1 MDQVLVGVPA
11 VLWVGLLVW
20 VTVFGGAASFVA
32 STKGRD
38 TIAWF
43 LLGVLIGPF
52 ADVVQDF
59 ERTPTRILS
68 LLNQMGSEGW
78 ELVVVRAY
86 MPPSS
91 SAVSSRGVWD
101 YVLKRRPQAP
111 IS

>member
-1 MDQVLVGVPA
+1 ME
-11 VLWVGLLVW
+11 LWEYSIVRAATYKDGEVALL
-20 VTVFGGAASFVA
+20 
-32 STKGRD
+32 
-38 TIAWF
+38 IN
-43 LLGVLIGPF
+43 
-52 ADVVQDF
+52 DVVQDF

-101 YVLKRRPQAP
+101 YVLKRRRQAP

>member
-52 ADVVQDF
+52 A
-59 ERTPTRILS
+59 T
-68 LLNQMGSEGW
+68 
-78 ELVVVRAY
+78 VVVGLAGESHEGTSWARCGAY
-86 MPPSS
+86 LEPVRTGATRCPHCQ
-91 SAVSSRGVWD
+91 VDFG
-101 YVLKRRPQAP
+101 
-111 IS
+111 